1 MTQKIKA
8 VIWDM
13 GGVILRTVGKQSRE
27 ALSVKYNIS
36 LDTLYDLIFNS
47 ESADKATL
55 GLIDEQIH
63 WQTIAS
69 TLGVADGGIDE
80 FREKFWEG
88 DLIDTQLVE
97 FIKNLNSVVKT
108 GLLSNA
114 WSGARDYFCQR
125 VDCDQVFQYSIF
137 SYEVGLKK
145 PDKRIYEKI
154 LSLMKV
160 EAAEAIFV
168 DDFLENI
175 ECANELGIH
184 GIQFTTTDQA
194 IADVMTLLETK
205 R

>member
-13 GGVILRTVGKQSRE
+13 GGVILRTEGKTPRE
-27 ALSVKYNIS
+27 QLAKKYNIS
-36 LDTLYDLIFNS
+36 LENLYDLVFNS
-47 ESADKATL
+47 TTAENATL
-55 GLIDEQIH
+55 GLIDEQVH
-63 WQTIAS
+63 WQTVAN

-80 FREKFWEG
+80 FRSKFWEG
-88 DLIDTQLVE
+88 DLIDTRLVE
-97 FIKNLNSVVKT
+97 FISSLNKVVKT
-108 GLLSNA
+108 ALLSNA

-125 VDCDQVFQYSIF
+125 VDCNQIFQYSIF

-160 EAAEAIFV
+160 EAAEAVFV

-175 ECANELGIH
+175 ECANEVGIH
-184 GIQFTTTDQA
+184 GIQFTTTEQA
-194 IADVMTLLETK
+194 MADVMTLLESK
-205 R
+205 

>member
-13 GGVILRTVGKQSRE
+13 GGVILRTAGKTPRE
-27 ALSVKYNIS
+27 QLAKKYNIS
-36 LDTLYDLIFNS
+36 LEMLYDLVFNS
-47 ESADKATL
+47 ETAEKATL
-55 GLIDEQIH
+55 GLIDEREH
-63 WQTIAS
+63 WQTIAN
-69 TLGVADGGIDE
+69 TLGVPDGGMDE
-80 FREKFWEG
+80 FRAKFWEG

-97 FIKNLNSVVKT
+97 FIESLNKVVKT

-125 VDCDQVFQYSIF
+125 VDCNQVFQYSIF

-145 PDKRIYEKI
+145 PDKRIYGKI

-160 EAAEAIFV
+160 EAAEAVFV

-175 ECANELGIH
+175 ECANEVGIH
-184 GIQFTTTDQA
+184 GIQFVTTEQA

-205 R
+205 

>member
-13 GGVILRTVGKQSRE
+13 GGVILRTVGKTPRE
-27 ALSVKYNIS
+27 QLAKKYNIS
-36 LDTLYDLIFNS
+36 LDTLYDLVFNS
-47 ESADKATL
+47 ATAEDATL
-55 GLIDEQIH
+55 GLIDEQVH
-63 WQTIAS
+63 WHTVAN
-69 TLGVADGGIDE
+69 TLGIPHGEIDE
-80 FREKFWEG
+80 FRTKFWEG
-88 DLIDTQLVE
+88 DLIDNQLIE
-97 FIKNLNSVVKT
+97 YISNLNKIMKT
-108 GLLSNA
+108 ALLSNA

-125 VDCDQVFQYSIF
+125 VDCNQVFQYSIF

-175 ECANELGIH
+175 ECANEVGIH
-184 GIQFTTTDQA
+184 GIQFTTTEQA
-194 IADVMTLLETK
+194 IADVKTLLESQ
-205 R
+205 

>member
-13 GGVILRTVGKQSRE
+13 GGVILRTAGKTPRE
-27 ALSVKYNIS
+27 QLAKKYNIS
-36 LDTLYDLIFNS
+36 LDTLYDLVFNS
-47 ESADKATL
+47 PTAEKATL
-55 GLIDEQIH
+55 GLIDEREH

-69 TLGVADGGIDE
+69 TLGVPEGGMDE
-80 FREKFWEG
+80 FRARFWEG

-97 FIKNLNSVVKT
+97 FIESLNKVVKT

-125 VDCDQVFQYSIF
+125 VDCNKVFQYSIF

-160 EAAEAIFV
+160 EAGEAIFV

-175 ECANELGIH
+175 EAANAVGIH
-184 GIQFTTTDQA
+184 GVHFTTTEQA
-194 IADVMTLLETK
+194 MADVLTLLEA
-205 R
+205 

>member
-13 GGVILRTVGKQSRE
+13 GGVILRTVGKTPRE
-27 ALSVKYNIS
+27 QLAKKYNVS
-36 LDTLYDLIFNS
+36 LDTLYDLVFNS
-47 ESADKATL
+47 TTAENATL

-63 WQTIAS
+63 WQTVAS
-69 TLGVADGGIDE
+69 TLGVPDGGIDE
-80 FREKFWEG
+80 FRTAFWEG
-88 DLIDTQLVE
+88 DMIDTTLVE
-97 FIKNLNSVVKT
+97 FIENLNKVVKT

-114 WSGARDYFCQR
+114 WSGARDYLCQR
-125 VDCDQVFQYSIF
+125 IDCGKVFQYSIF

-145 PDKRIYEKI
+145 PDKQIYEKV
-154 LSLMKV
+154 LNLMKV

-175 ECANELGIH
+175 ECANEVGIH
-184 GIQFTTTDQA
+184 GVQFVTTEQA
-194 IADVMTLLETK
+194 MADVMTLFNK

>member
-13 GGVILRTVGKQSRE
+13 GGVILRTAAKTTRE
-27 ALSVKYNIS
+27 ELATKYSIS
-36 LDTLYDLIFNS
+36 LDTLYDLVFNS
-47 ESADKATL
+47 ETAEKATL
-55 GLIDEQIH
+55 GLIEEKDH
-63 WQTIAS
+63 WQAIAK
-69 TLGVADGGIDE
+69 TLGIPGGGMDE
-80 FREKFWEG
+80 FRAKFWEG
-88 DLIDTQLVE
+88 DLIDTELVE
-97 FIKNLNSVVKT
+97 FIESLNKVVKT

-125 VDCDQVFQYSIF
+125 VDCNQVFQYSIF

-175 ECANELGIH
+175 EAANAVGIH
-184 GIQFTTTDQA
+184 GVHFITTEQA
-194 IADVMTLLETK
+194 MVDVMTLLETQ
-205 R
+205 